1 MRPLTRNA
9 FALGVVYVLLVT
21 GFGAW
26 LAHEIATARE
36 ATDLGLE
43 ATALYDRA
51 MRRLGVVSACVV
63 ALVGGG
69 ALAFYVL
76 LARRS
81 REMSELLEAALAGQK
96 MTAPAVKD
104 DFSVAFAAV
113 ERVGRELHLERDRGA
128 QAEERLTALSLL
140 VDVGVLLVSPNG
152 HLDHAN
158 PRACELLDCTDEAE
172 LEERWPELRPH
183 IEPALRLAEQRAAQ
197 ADVEVP
203 TGKGSRALRCLAYPL
218 AQEHRRVYLVLLRD
232 RMVLDAI
239 ETDLLLASQL
249 RALSRVYRAVTHDLK
264 APLNA
269 MALNLDR
276 LQSALRRG
284 EGVEAAAKVEQYLDV
299 LREEMRRLDRSLELL
314 LAETTPAGSGRQQ
327 FDARAMVEEIERLLE
342 PQARLQRVAL
352 EAHVPGGAVQIAG
365 QRDRLKQ
372 AILNVAINALD
383 AMSEGGALELR
394 LDARPGE
401 AEVLIA
407 DSGPGIP
414 EEVRS
419 RIFDIH
425 FTTKTTGTGIGLY
438 LARTI
443 VEAHGGEISVE
454 SEPGRGSR
462 FRLRLP
468 TLHRG
473 T

>member
-9 FALGVVYVLLVT
+9 FVLGVVYVLLVT
-21 GFGAW
+21 SFAAW
-26 LAHEIATARE
+26 LGHEVATARE
-36 ATDLGLE
+36 ATDLGPE
-43 ATALYDRA
+43 STALYDRA

-81 REMSELLEAALAGQK
+81 RELSELLEAALVGQK
-96 MTAPAVKD
+96 ITAPAVKD

-128 QAEERLTALSLL
+128 QAKERLTALSLL
-140 VDVGVLLVSPNG
+140 VDVGVLLVSPEG

-183 IEPALRLAEQRAAQ
+183 IEPALRLAEELAAQ
-197 ADVEVP
+197 SDVEVP

-218 AQEHRRVYLVLLRD
+218 AHEHRRVYLVLLRD

-284 EGVEAAAKVEQYLDV
+284 DGVEAATKVEQYLDV

-342 PQARLQRVAL
+342 PQARLQGVAL
-352 EAHVPGGAVQIAG
+352 EAHVPGGAVLIAG

-462 FRLRLP
+462 FRLLLP
-468 TLHRG
+468 TLHRE

>member
-9 FALGVVYVLLVT
+9 FVLGVVYVLLVT
-21 GFGAW
+21 SFAAW
-26 LAHEIATARE
+26 LAHEVATARE
-36 ATDLGLE
+36 ATDLGPE

-51 MRRLGVVSACVV
+51 MRHLGVVSACVV

-104 DFSVAFAAV
+104 DFSLAFAAV

-128 QAEERLTALSLL
+128 QTKERLTALSLL
-140 VDVGVLLVSPNG
+140 VDVGVLMVSPNG
-152 HLDHAN
+152 RLDHAN

-183 IEPALRLAEQRAAQ
+183 IEPALRLAEERAAQ
-197 ADVEVP
+197 SDVEVL

-284 EGVEAAAKVEQYLDV
+284 DGAEAVGKVEQYLDV

-342 PQARLQRVAL
+342 PQARLQKVAL

-468 TLHRG
+468 TLHGG